1 MDTREAEICT
11 ARFMLIKGI
20 AMTHKLVKTLAKK
33 KKKNTLIPW
42 EEVFTFSFEPCSLWS
57 KVMPSLYSP
66 VTCRPSTELRVFSSW
81 GVDHWL

>member
-1 MDTREAEICT
+1 MDTHEAEICT

-20 AMTHKLVKTLAKK
+20 AMTHKLVKIFEKTK
-33 KKKNTLIPW
+33 TLIP
-42 EEVFTFSFEPCSLWS
+42 FEPCSLWL

-66 VTCRPSTELRVFSSW
+66 ITCRPSTELHVFSSW